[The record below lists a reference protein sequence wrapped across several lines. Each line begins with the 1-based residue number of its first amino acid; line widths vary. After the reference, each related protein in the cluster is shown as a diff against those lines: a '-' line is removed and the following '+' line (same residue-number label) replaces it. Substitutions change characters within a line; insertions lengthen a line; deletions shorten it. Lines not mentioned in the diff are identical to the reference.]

1 MTTWEERVPKV
12 LNAVGLHSI
21 KNRILAFAL
30 VATLVPALSTA
41 VLSYRQNRAALTQNL
56 NGELT
61 SRGSQA
67 AREVDLWVK
76 ERSYDVRIFTGSFEV
91 SENLERI
98 PQGGNAGT
106 AARARLADYLA
117 GVRGRFTDYVELQV
131 LDAEA
136 RPVASSSETTGNVDL
151 PAEWLVR
158 LERGETV
165 LGEPRRN
172 APDDRVA
179 AELAAPIFSADGRFL
194 GVLAATLV
202 FDAAR
207 TLLEGLAPGEG
218 GRIDLVT
225 SAGQL
230 IASSSAA
237 SSADV
242 DTGLLE
248 RLAAAQGASAEYV
261 DADGTP
267 MVGTSTPVPGLTWAV
282 VVQVPSAEAYAQVAQ
297 LRNSAF
303 LLVSALLVVVG
314 LLAYFLGSVIVRPL
328 VRLTAGAGAVAA
340 GDLSVDLP
348 VAGRGEVGYLT
359 QVFNDMVDKL
369 RQSRHELDSRNKE
382 LERLSVTDLLTGLH
396 NRRYLLDAFDKEIRR
411 SDRHERPF
419 CVLMIDVDRFKQY
432 NDNYGHQAGDRV
444 LAGMGRVI
452 PEATR
457 DLDVAARYGGEEFIV
472 LLPEC
477 DLANGIVAGNRIRA
491 RLARESFDGHSV
503 TISVGVASFP
513 MHGETAAAVIGAAD
527 AALYESK
534 RLGRDRVS
542 GAPAKAEP
550 EVQQKTTK
558 RTAASKRKRAEPAN
572 DS

>member
-1 MTTWEERVPKV
+1 MTTPKAPVPKV
-12 LNAVGLHSI
+12 LNAVGLDSI
-21 KNRILAFAL
+21 KNRILALAL
-30 VATLVPALSTA
+30 IATLVPALSTA
-41 VLSYRQNRAALTQNL
+41 VLSYRQNRAALTENL

-91 SENLERI
+91 SENLDRI
-98 PQGGNAGT
+98 RQGGTTAT
-106 AARARLADYLA
+106 AARARLTEYLV

-131 LDAEA
+131 LDAQA
-136 RPVASSSETTGNVDL
+136 RPVASSSESTGSVDL

-165 LGEPRRN
+165 LGEPTRS
-172 APDDRVA
+172 AEGDRVTTT
-179 AELAAPIFSADGRFL
+179 LAAPTFSADGRFL
-194 GVLAATLV
+194 GGLVATLV

-207 TLLEGLAPGEG
+207 AVLEGLAPGEG

-225 SAGQL
+225 GGGQL
-230 IASSSAA
+230 IASSSATSGA
-237 SSADV
+237 GIETS
-242 DTGLLE
+242 LLE
-248 RLAAAQGASAEYV
+248 RLAAATGSSVEYA

-282 VVQVPSAEAYAQVAQ
+282 VVQVPSAEAYAQVTQ

-303 LLVSALLVVVG
+303 LLVSALLIVVG
-314 LLAYFLGSVIVRPL
+314 FVAYFLGSVIVRPL
-328 VRLTAGAGAVAA
+328 VRLTEGAGAVAG

-348 VAGRGEVGYLT
+348 VTGRGEVGYLT
-359 QVFNDMVDKL
+359 QVFNDMVGKL
-369 RQSRHELDSRNKE
+369 RQSRQELDARNKE

-396 NRRYLLDAFDKEIRR
+396 NRRFLLDAFDKEIRR
-411 SDRHERPF
+411 SDRHDRPF

-432 NDNYGHQAGDRV
+432 NDTYGHQAGDQV
-444 LAGMGRVI
+444 LMGMGRVI

-477 DLANGIVAGNRIRA
+477 DLANGIIAGDRIRS
-491 RLARESFDGHSV
+491 RLARESFDGRTV
-503 TISVGVASFP
+503 TISVGVAEFP
-513 MHGETAAAVIGAAD
+513 MHGDSAAGVIGAAD

-534 RLGRDRVS
+534 RLGRDRVT
-542 GAPAKAEP
+542 GAPPKSEP
-550 EVQQKTTK
+550 EVKQQAAKRQTRAKGK
-558 RTAASKRKRAEPAN
+558 RTDAATGS
-572 DS
+572 

>member
-1 MTTWEERVPKV
+1 LTTWEERVPKV
-12 LNAVGLHSI
+12 LDAVGLHSI
-21 KNRILAFAL
+21 KNRILALAL

-41 VLSYRQNRAALTQNL
+41 VLSYRQNRVALTENL

-91 SENLERI
+91 SENLVRI

-106 AARARLADYLA
+106 VAGARLADYLG

-131 LDAEA
+131 LDDAA
-136 RPVASSSETTGNVDL
+136 RPVASSNETAGSLEL
-151 PAEWLVR
+151 PPESMVR

-165 LGEPRRN
+165 LGEPSRDAAGR
-172 APDDRVA
+172 AVA
-179 AELAAPIFSADGRFL
+179 TLAAPIFSSDARFL
-194 GVLAATLV
+194 GVLAATLT
-202 FDAAR
+202 FDAVQS
-207 TLLEGLAPGEG
+207 LLGGLAPGEG

-225 SAGQL
+225 GTGDL
-230 IASSSAA
+230 IATSGGGAVGAVDSGVLARLQAA
-237 SSADV
+237 
-242 DTGLLE
+242 G
-248 RLAAAQGASAEYV
+248 GASAEYD
-261 DADGTP
+261 DAGGTP
-267 MVGTSTPVPGLTWAV
+267 VVGSATPVPGLTWAA
-282 VVQVPSAEAYAQVAQ
+282 VVQIPSSEAYAQVDQ
-297 LRNSAF
+297 LRRSAF

-314 LLAYFLGSVIVRPL
+314 ILAYFLGSVIVRPL

-348 VAGRGEVGYLT
+348 VSGRGEVGYLT
-359 QVFNDMVDKL
+359 QVFNDMVGKL
-369 RQSRHELDSRNKE
+369 RQSRQELDARNRE

-396 NRRYLLDAFDKEIRR
+396 NRRFLLEAFDKEIRR

-432 NDNYGHQAGDRV
+432 NDSYGHQAGDLV
-444 LAGMGRVI
+444 LSGMGRVI

-457 DLDVAARYGGEEFIV
+457 DLDVVARYGGEEFIV

-477 DLANGIVAGNRIRA
+477 DLANGIIAGDRIRS
-491 RLARESFDGHSV
+491 RLARESFDGRTV
-503 TISVGVASFP
+503 TISVGAAEFP
-513 MHGETAAAVIGAAD
+513 MHGNSAAAVIGAAD

-534 RLGRDRVS
+534 RLGRDRVT
-542 GAPAKAEP
+542 GAPLKSEP
-550 EVQQKTTK
+550 EVQQTATK
-558 RTAASKRKRAEPAN
+558 RTAASKQKRAGSA
-572 DS
+572 